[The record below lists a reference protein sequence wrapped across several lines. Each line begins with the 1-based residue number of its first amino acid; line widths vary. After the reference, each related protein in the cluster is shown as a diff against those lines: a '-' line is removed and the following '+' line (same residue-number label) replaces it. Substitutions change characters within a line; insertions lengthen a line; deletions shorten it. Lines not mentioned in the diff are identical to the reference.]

1 MRVNTNISSS
11 LEDYLEAIA
20 DLIDANGHAHSK
32 ELADRLQVK
41 MPSVTNAL
49 QALAARDLIEYRSH
63 QPVVLTAA
71 GAQAAAI
78 IRKRH
83 LCLCR
88 FFEEVLELP
97 HDEADTTACKVEHD
111 IDENVLRKL
120 VALTDVLT
128 ADSEAAAIH
137 QKLTQI
143 FADMPDEVPPQN
155 QISLNDLPDNQ
166 SGVIAH
172 VSSSLKG
179 SKKFAD
185 MGLVPG
191 AKITLEGRA
200 PLGDLL
206 RIRLLDSVISLRG
219 SDAAFIL
226 LKDVQ

>member
-1 MRVNTNISSS
+1 
-11 LEDYLEAIA
+11 
-20 DLIDANGHAHSK
+20 
-32 ELADRLQVK
+32 
-41 MPSVTNAL
+41 
-49 QALAARDLIEYRSH
+49 
-63 QPVVLTAA
+63 
-71 GAQAAAI
+71 
-78 IRKRH
+78 
-83 LCLCR
+83 
-88 FFEEVLELP
+88 
-97 HDEADTTACKVEHD
+97 
-111 IDENVLRKL
+111 
-120 VALTDVLT
+120 
-128 ADSEAAAIH
+128 
-137 QKLTQI
+137 
-143 FADMPDEVPPQN
+143 MPDEVPPQDL
-155 QISLNDLPDNQ
+155 IALNDLQDEQ